1 MCTDIDEEPIRRAEV
16 NLIVESYGGPG
27 LYGSSA
33 GGYETVFSLSRQPVA
48 IISGLIWPA
57 YCVPT
62 PAASESLPAR

>member
-16 NLIVESYGGPG
+16 NLIVESYGGQGFMDRPP
-27 LYGSSA
+27 A
-33 GGYETVFSLSRQPVA
+33 AMKTVFSLSRQPVA
-48 IISGLIWPA
+48 IVSGLIWPA